1 MSVYRERGV
10 ENMRIDRIKLVTE
23 LMRQDMTQKELAQK
37 VGISRVTINSI
48 KNGRSC
54 SDAVAFK
61 IAEALGVDISKL
73 LEK

>member
-1 MSVYRERGV
+1 
-10 ENMRIDRIKLVTE
+10 MRIDRIKLVTE

>member
-1 MSVYRERGV
+1 
-10 ENMRIDRIKLVTE
+10 MRIDRIKLVTE
-23 LMRQDMTQKELAQK
+23 LMRQDMTQKELAQQ

>member
-1 MSVYRERGV
+1 
-10 ENMRIDRIKLVTE
+10 MRIDRIKFSAELV
-23 LMRQDMTQKELAQK
+23 RQNMTQKDFAQK
-37 VGISRVTINSI
+37 AGISRVTVNSV

-54 SDAVAFK
+54 SDAVGYK